1 MNPGDG
7 GDKALERYRPYLQLL
22 VRLEIDERLKGKL
35 DSSGVVQ
42 QTLLEIHRD
51 RDQFLGSNEAQRLAW
66 LRQVLAHNLA
76 DEVRRL
82 GAQRRDVGREQ
93 SLEQALENSSAR
105 LEAWLTAEQPS
116 PSQQLIR
123 QEQLLRMAQALEEL
137 PDEQRQAIELHHLHG
152 QSLNEVAAQMGRSR
166 GAVAQLIFR
175 GLRRLRQQLEEASG
189 SPS

>member
-1 MNPGDG
+1 MNPGERGND
-7 GDKALERYRPYLQLL
+7 ALERYRPYLQLL
-22 VRLEIDERLKGKL
+22 VRLEIDEHLKGKL

-51 RDQFLGSNEAQRLAW
+51 RDQFLGSEEPQRLAW

-93 SLEQALENSSAR
+93 SLQQALENSSAR

-152 QSLNEVAAQMGRSR
+152 ESLNEVATQMGRSR

-175 GLRRLRQQLEEASG
+175 GLRRLRQQLEAADGSAS
-189 SPS
+189 

>member
-1 MNPGDG
+1 MNPGYG

-42 QTLLEIHRD
+42 QTMLEIHRD
-51 RDQFLGSNEAQRLAW
+51 RDQFLGFDETRRLAW

-137 PDEQRQAIELHHLHG
+137 SDEQRQAIEMHHLHG
-152 QSLNEVAAQMGRSR
+152 QSLNEVATHMGRSR

-175 GLRRLRQQLEEASG
+175 GLRRLRQQFEAADG
-189 SPS
+189 SAS